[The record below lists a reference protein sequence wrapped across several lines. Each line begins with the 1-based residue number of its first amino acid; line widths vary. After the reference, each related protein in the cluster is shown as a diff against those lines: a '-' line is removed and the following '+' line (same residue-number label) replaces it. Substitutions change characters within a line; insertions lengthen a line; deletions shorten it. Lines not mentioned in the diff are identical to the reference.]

1 MLKFL
6 VLDLRSLSKAPWN
19 LTLQSFTTRLK
30 LLAMPAERGREI
42 VQLEDGWHEIKARF
56 IDPVAAYIV
65 ADTNELVVGIS
76 AVSAGILVINMCTQE
91 APDRFSMQLRERYTQ
106 PLLAPW

>member
-1 MLKFL
+1 
-6 VLDLRSLSKAPWN
+6 
-19 LTLQSFTTRLK
+19 
-30 LLAMPAERGREI
+30 MPASRGREI
-42 VQLEDGWHEIKARF
+42 VQLENGWHEIKARF

-91 APDRFSMQLRERYTQ
+91 APDRRTLHRHAQRLRRRLQRVSCY
-106 PLLAPW
+106 